1 MAKLKATQR
10 DVYGSR
16 PARKLRES
24 GKIPAVM
31 YGHGQETVSL
41 TLDGH
46 DVEVALIH
54 GERLLEIDFE
64 GKTENALISEVQY
77 DAFGNDVLH
86 VDLMRVNLDERVEV
100 TVPIRLIGTPA
111 GIKDGGTLQ
120 QPLMEL
126 DIEIAVRN
134 IPEQIEH
141 VVTEMQMEDRLYVRD
156 LEMPEGATLVDEE
169 QLDAMVASVTEII
182 EEEEVPA
189 EEGAEAA
196 EPEVIGA
203 KPEDEG
209 EDSEETSE

>member
-1 MAKLKATQR
+1 MATLKATKR
-10 DVYGSR
+10 DDYGTR
-16 PARKLRES
+16 PARKLRTR

-41 TLDGH
+41 TLEAH

-86 VDLMRVNLDERVEV
+86 VDLTRVNLDERVEV
-100 TVPIRLIGTPA
+100 TVPVQLIGTPE

-126 DIEIAVRN
+126 NIEIAVRN
-134 IPEQIEH
+134 IPETIEH

-156 LEMPEGATLVDEE
+156 LELPEGTKLVDEE
-169 QLDAMVASVTEII
+169 QIDAMVASVTEII
-182 EEEEVPA
+182 EEEQAPA
-189 EEGAEAA
+189 EESAEAA

-209 EDSEETSE
+209 AEEASE